1 MIVPL
6 ERVNDAAAHG
16 GKAFALAR
24 LMQAGLPVPPGF
36 VLDESCEA
44 RLALAPGFALAQGRP
59 LAVRSSAA
67 GEDSATASFAGQL
80 ESILGVDAAHGL
92 EAAVARCRASRGSE
106 RVAAYQQR
114 RGVRLAGMGV
124 IVQRQ
129 IDARF
134 AGVLFTRRPEPAD
147 GDEMLCEYCEG
158 LGDRLVAG
166 EISPG
171 RVALGRTD
179 DGLRWERELE
189 SGARPQAEAMARLA
203 AAARAA
209 EKLFGCPQDIE
220 WAIDAEGRLWLL
232 QSRPITA
239 LAAAPPRQVLWS
251 NANVNENFPQP
262 LSPLLY
268 SIAAAGY
275 TSYFTNLGRAFGVSA
290 RRLERLEPHLRSII
304 GVQAGRMYYNLSS
317 IHAVLRGMPFGAYL
331 ARWFDDFVGADGP
344 SAPDGEWPV
353 PEVLTI
359 AANTTWQY
367 AFLGRRLRAFEA
379 TVDAY
384 AARTAPARL
393 GGKSLLELRDDLR
406 GFLEI
411 RLRRWTGAGLADAA
425 AMATYGTLKALL
437 ARWLPQENAERLHHG
452 LLQGLDGL
460 ASAEPVTALWQLAQ
474 LKRTNPQAF
483 EAALADYL
491 ERWGFRF
498 SGELMLTAPSFQ
510 EQPEELLAILEHY
523 AAEGVQPPAERLAV
537 QKRERL
543 ATTRKVLRLLGPLRA
558 AAVRPLIAA
567 AQASIGYRERA
578 RLKQA
583 LLYSRLRRVALAIGE
598 HLVRDRRLAE
608 RDDVFFLTA
617 AELDEL
623 LSGTAMFPHAVADLV
638 ATRRRAHAAF
648 AELEPADVLRAR
660 EGEYPSW
667 QTPRSRATS
676 DAELKGASV
685 CGGKTS
691 GRARVLS
698 TVHEARSLLPG
709 DILVTR
715 QTDPGWAPAFVAIAG
730 LVLERGGM
738 LSHGAIL
745 AREYGIP
752 TLVGVAD
759 ATTRIPDGATVEL
772 DGDLGVLGIV
782 R

>member
-6 ERVNDAAAHG
+6 ERATDAAAHG

-24 LMQAGLPVPPGF
+24 LLQAGLPVPPGF
-36 VLDESCEA
+36 VLGESCPA
-44 RLALAPGFALAQGRP
+44 RLAVAPALALAQGQP
-59 LAVRSSAA
+59 LVVRSSAA
-67 GEDSATASFAGQL
+67 GEDSAAASFAGQL
-80 ESILGVDAAHGL
+80 ESILHVDAAHQL
-92 EAAVARCRASRGSE
+92 EAAVDRCRASRGAE
-106 RVAAYQQR
+106 RVAAYER
-114 RGVRLAGMGV
+114 TRGVRLAGMGV

-129 IDARF
+129 VDARF
-134 AGVLFTRRPEPAD
+134 AGVLFTRRPEAA
-147 GDEMLCEYCEG
+147 GEDEMLCEYCEG

-171 RVALGRTD
+171 RVALART
-179 DGLRWERELE
+179 GGALRWELDLD
-189 SGARPQAEAMARLA
+189 SSARPHAEAMARLA
-203 AAARAA
+203 AAGRAA

-220 WAIDAEGRLWLL
+220 WAIDADGRLWLL

-239 LAAAPPRQVLWS
+239 LATALSPEVCWS
-251 NANVNENFPQP
+251 NANVNENFPHP
-262 LSPLLY
+262 ISPLLY

-275 TSYFTNLGRAFGVSA
+275 TSYFTGLGRAFGVSA

-317 IHAVLRGMPFGAYL
+317 IHAVLRGMPFGVRL
-331 ARWFDDFVGADGP
+331 AGWFDDFVGATGP
-344 SAPDGEWPV
+344 SAPGGEWRV
-353 PEVLTI
+353 PEVLVI
-359 AANTTWQY
+359 AVSTAWQY
-367 AFLGRRLRAFEA
+367 AFLGKRLRAFEA

-384 AARTAPARL
+384 AARTAPTRVRA
-393 GGKSLLELRDDLR
+393 KSLVELRDDLR
-406 GFLEI
+406 AFLDI
-411 RLRRWTGAGLADAA
+411 RLRRWAGAALADAA
-425 AMATYGTLKALL
+425 AMATYGALKTVL
-437 ARWLPQENAERLHHG
+437 ARWLPHENTGRLHHG

-474 LKRTNPQAF
+474 LKRTSPAAF
-483 EAALADYL
+483 ESALADYL

-510 EQPEELLAILEHY
+510 ERPEELLAILAHY
-523 AAEGVQPPAERLAV
+523 AAEGIQPPAERLAM

-543 ATTRKVLRLLGPLRA
+543 ASTRNVLRLLGRVRA
-558 AAVRPLIAA
+558 ALVRPLIAA

-583 LLYSRLRRVALAIGE
+583 LLYSRLRWVALAIGE
-598 HLVRDRRLAE
+598 RLVREQRLTE
-608 RDDVFFLTA
+608 RDDVFFLTS

-638 ATRRRAHAAF
+638 AMRKRAHAAF
-648 AELEPADVLRAR
+648 ADLQPADVLRAR

-667 QTPRSRATS
+667 QAPRDRTAS

-698 TVHEARSLLPG
+698 TVHEAHSLLPG

-715 QTDPGWAPAFVAIAG
+715 QTDPGWAPAFVAIGG

-745 AREYGIP
+745 AREFGIP

-759 ATTRIPDGATVEL
+759 ATTRIPDGATVAL
-772 DGDLGVLGIV
+772 DGDLGVLDIV

>member
-1 MIVPL
+1 MIVAL
-6 ERVNDAAAHG
+6 ERVTDAGAHG

-24 LMQAGLPVPPGF
+24 LMRAGLPVPAGF
-36 VLDESCEA
+36 VLDESCAA
-44 RLALAPGFALAQGRP
+44 RHALAPGLALAQGRP

-67 GEDSATASFAGQL
+67 GEDSAAASFAGQL
-80 ESILGVDAAHGL
+80 ESILGVDAAQGL
-92 EAAVARCRASRGSE
+92 EAAVERCRASRGAE
-106 RVAAYQQR
+106 RVAAYERR

-147 GDEMLCEYCEG
+147 ADEMLCEYCEG

-171 RVALGRTD
+171 RVALARAGA
-179 DGLRWERELE
+179 GLRWERELD
-189 SGARPQAEAMARLA
+189 SGARPPAEAMTRLA
-203 AAARAA
+203 GVARAA
-209 EKLFGCPQDIE
+209 EKLFGAPQDIE
-220 WAIDAEGRLWLL
+220 WAIDADGRLWLL

-239 LAAAPPRQVLWS
+239 VPPRQVLWS

-304 GVQAGRMYYNLSS
+304 GVQAGRMYYNLTS
-317 IHAVLRGMPFGAYL
+317 IHAVLRGMPLGAYL
-331 ARWFDDFVGADGP
+331 ARWFDEFVGAHGP
-344 SAPDGEWPV
+344 SAPEGEWPV
-353 PEVLTI
+353 PEVLAIVAKTSL
-359 AANTTWQY
+359 QY
-367 AFLGRRLRAFEA
+367 ACLGKRLRAFEA

-384 AARTAPARL
+384 AARTAPQRL
-393 GGKSLLELRDDLR
+393 GAKGQLALRDDLR
-406 GFLEI
+406 AFLDI
-411 RLRRWTGAGLADAA
+411 RLRRWIGAALADAA

-437 ARWLPQENAERLHHG
+437 ARWLPHENSERLHHG

-460 ASAEPVTALWQLAQ
+460 ASAAPVTALWELAQ
-474 LKRTNPQAF
+474 LKRTNPEAF
-483 EAALADYL
+483 EPALADYL

-543 ATTRKVLRLLGPLRA
+543 ATTRNVLRLLGPLRA
-558 AAVRPLIAA
+558 AVVRPLIAA

-598 HLVRDRRLAE
+598 RLVRDRRLAE
-608 RDDVFFLTA
+608 REDVFFLTS
-617 AELDEL
+617 AELDDL
-623 LSGTAMFPHAVADLV
+623 LSGSAMFPHAVPELV
-638 ATRRRAHAAF
+638 AARKQAHAAF
-648 AELEPADVLRAR
+648 AELQPADVLRAR

-667 QTPRSRATS
+667 DTPRSRAAA
-676 DAELKGASV
+676 DAELTGASV
-685 CGGKTS
+685 CGGKST

-759 ATTRIPDGATVEL
+759 ATTRIPDGATVAL

>member
-6 ERVNDAAAHG
+6 ERVSDAAAHG

-44 RLALAPGFALAQGRP
+44 RLALVPGRALAQGRP

-67 GEDSATASFAGQL
+67 GEDSAAASFAGQL
-80 ESILGVDAAHGL
+80 ESILGVDAAQGL
-92 EAAVARCRASRGSE
+92 EAAVERCRASRGAE
-106 RVAAYQQR
+106 RVAAYEHR

-134 AGVLFTRRPEPAD
+134 AGVLFTRRPEPAEA
-147 GDEMLCEYCEG
+147 DEMLCEYCEG

-171 RVALGRTD
+171 RVALARAGG
-179 DGLRWERELE
+179 GLRWERELD
-189 SGARPQAEAMARLA
+189 SGARPPADAMARLA

-220 WAIDAEGRLWLL
+220 WAIDAHDRVWLL

-239 LAAAPPRQVLWS
+239 VPQRQVLWS

-275 TSYFTNLGRAFGVSA
+275 TGYFTNLGRAFGVSA
-290 RRLERLEPHLRSII
+290 RRLQSLEPHLRSII
-304 GVQAGRMYYNLSS
+304 GVQAGRMYYNLTS

-331 ARWFDDFVGADGP
+331 ARWFDEFVGAEGP
-344 SAPDGEWPV
+344 RAPQGEWPV
-353 PEVLTI
+353 PEVLAI
-359 AANTTWQY
+359 AGRTTWQY
-367 AFLGRRLRAFEA
+367 AFLRKRLRAFEA

-384 AARTAPARL
+384 AVRTAPQRL
-393 GGKSLLELRDDLR
+393 DGKGLLELRDDLR
-406 GFLEI
+406 AFLDI
-411 RLRRWTGAGLADAA
+411 RLRRWTGAALADAA

-437 ARWLPQENAERLHHG
+437 ARWLPRDNPERLHHA

-460 ASAEPVTALWQLAQ
+460 ASAEPVTALWELAQ
-474 LKRTNPQAF
+474 VKRTNPAAF

-523 AAEGVQPPAERLAV
+523 AAEGVQPPAERLAA

-543 ATTRKVLRLLGPLRA
+543 ATTRNVLRSLGPLRA
-558 AAVRPLIAA
+558 AVVRPLIAA

-598 HLVRDRRLAE
+598 RLVRDRRLAE
-608 RDDVFFLTA
+608 RDDVFFLTS

-623 LSGTAMFPHAVADLV
+623 LSGTAMFPHAVAELV
-638 ATRRRAHAAF
+638 ATRKRAHAAF
-648 AELEPADVLRAR
+648 AELQPADVLRAR

-667 QTPRSRATS
+667 QAPRSRAAD

-685 CGGKTS
+685 CGGKAS

-698 TVHEARSLLPG
+698 AVHEARSLLPG

-715 QTDPGWAPAFVAIAG
+715 QTDPGWAPAFVAIGG

-759 ATTRIPDGATVEL
+759 ATTRIPDGATVAL

>member
-6 ERVNDAAAHG
+6 ERVTDALAHG

-24 LMQAGLPVPPGF
+24 LMQAGLPVPAGF

-44 RLALAPGFALAQGRP
+44 RLALAPGAALAQGRR

-67 GEDSATASFAGQL
+67 GEDSAAASFAGQL
-80 ESILGVDAAHGL
+80 ESILGVDPARDL
-92 EAAVARCRASRGSE
+92 EAAIERCRASRGSG
-106 RVAAYQQR
+106 RVAAYEQR

-129 IDARF
+129 IEARF

-147 GDEMLCEYCEG
+147 ADEMLCEYCEG
-158 LGDRLVAG
+158 LADRLVAG

-171 RVALGRTD
+171 RVALARAG
-179 DGLRWERELE
+179 GSVRWERELD
-189 SGARPQAEAMARLA
+189 SGARPAAGMMVRLA

-220 WAIDAEGRLWLL
+220 WAIDADDRLWLL

-239 LAAAPPRQVLWS
+239 VPQRQVLWS

-290 RRLERLEPHLRSII
+290 LRLERLEPHLRSII
-304 GVQAGRMYYNLSS
+304 GVQAGRMYYNLTS

-331 ARWFDDFVGADGP
+331 ARWFDEFVGAHGP
-344 SAPDGEWPV
+344 SAPQGEWPV
-353 PEVLTI
+353 PEVLAI
-359 AANTTWQY
+359 AAKTSWQY
-367 AFLGRRLRAFEA
+367 AFLGKRLRTFEA

-384 AARTAPARL
+384 AARTAPERL
-393 GGKSLLELRDDLR
+393 GGKGLLGLRDDLR
-406 GFLEI
+406 AFLDI
-411 RLRRWTGAGLADAA
+411 RLRRWNGAALADAA

-437 ARWLPQENAERLHHG
+437 ARWLPHDNHERLHHG

-460 ASAEPVTALWQLAQ
+460 ASAAPVTALWELAQ
-474 LKRTNPQAF
+474 LKRTDPAAF
-483 EAALADYL
+483 EPALGDYL

-523 AAEGVQPPAERLAV
+523 AADGVQPPAERLAV

-543 ATTRKVLRLLGPLRA
+543 ATTRNVLRLLGPLRA
-558 AAVRPLIAA
+558 AVVRPLIAA

-598 HLVRDRRLAE
+598 RLVRDRRLLE
-608 RDDVFFLTA
+608 RDDVFFVTS

-623 LSGTAMFPHAVADLV
+623 LSGSAMFPHAVPELV
-638 ATRRRAHAAF
+638 ATRKRAHAAF
-648 AELEPADVLRAR
+648 ANLQPADVLRAR

-667 QTPRSRATS
+667 DAPRSSAAAT
-676 DAELKGASV
+676 AELTGASV
-685 CGGKTS
+685 CGGKST

-759 ATTRIPDGATVEL
+759 ATTRIPDGATVAL